1 MNGRCH
7 LPEKQRLPNL
17 RHVSH
22 FFSTCPPLQEE
33 WQGASIDIKAA
44 HTRMLIKEEE
54 RGALLFQFENK
65 TYAYRTP
72 HFGAKTSAW
81 HWGRVSRALLR
92 LTHSLL
98 YLRHAAW
105 VYVDDF
111 LFLFP
116 KSTAHIQFALAIIL
130 LRIIGAPLSWKKL
143 EFDSRIEWNGW
154 SIQPA
159 IMTAELPTFKLQKII
174 TLIKTLCQT
183 QCRKNLEK
191 VIGIILWA
199 TSLVHHV
206 RFLLATLYRDLYA
219 IPATFF

>member
-1 MNGRCH
+1 M
-7 LPEKQRLPNL
+7 PVK
-17 RHVSH
+17 
-22 FFSTCPPLQEE
+22 
-33 WQGASIDIKAA
+33 D
-44 HTRMLIKEEE
+44 EE

-65 TYAYRTP
+65 TYAYRTA

-81 HWGRVSRALLR
+81 HWGRVSGALLR
-92 LTHSLL
+92 LTHSFL

-116 KSTAHIQFALAIIL
+116 KSTAHIKFALAIIL
-130 LRIIGAPLSWKKL
+130 LRNIGAPLSWKKL

-174 TLIKTLCQT
+174 TLKIFVKHHAV
-183 QCRKNLEK
+183 R
-191 VIGIILWA
+191 ILKK
-199 TSLVHHV
+199 SLV
-206 RFLLATLYRDLYA
+206 L
-219 IPATFF
+219 FFGPLPWYIISDSL